1 MGLPQEIVDL
11 IMDMLYDNIRALK
24 VCSLTCKAMFASTRH
39 LIHQRLHLPML
50 ENVLLPSQAMK
61 LRSNRRR
68 PPDDELRLL
77 SHMAKRGLLQ
87 YTKRIHIR
95 LAAYSRMR
103 ATPPH
108 LHHLQPLIQAHTIS
122 ILGYHATAW
131 ENRCKACFTQYYPS
145 VTSLKLA
152 YPSGTHQ
159 LLLRFALQFPM
170 LQNLSLEWLTYVQ
183 TEPNSVVPATVNQC
197 PPLRG
202 HLRLAGDD
210 TVAKWPVGLVHE
222 IPNGMNFRSV
232 ELRAFFGG
240 DAQHIL
246 SACAH
251 TLQSLTIVL
260 RETGTDQFSS
270 LSLGMAEQLADFLTV
285 GNRELQG
292 LALTENTVLH
302 QLALCLPSLDVP
314 ISAPILLLRVL
325 STITSPLF
333 CEFVFELPH
342 FCRSDLPYW
351 GDWGEI
357 DRFFEERFA
366 TRGPFKLTIRTTN
379 GHHDQGPL
387 QKHAK
392 EIFPLLESRGL
403 IHFEA
408 FHRFDG
414 YWTSH

>member
-77 SHMAKRGLLQ
+77 SHMAKRGL
-87 YTKRIHIR
+87 
-95 LAAYSRMR
+95 
-103 ATPPH
+103 
-108 LHHLQPLIQAHTIS
+108 
-122 ILGYHATAW
+122 
-131 ENRCKACFTQYYPS
+131 
-145 VTSLKLA
+145 
-152 YPSGTHQ
+152 
-159 LLLRFALQFPM
+159 
-170 LQNLSLEWLTYVQ
+170 
-183 TEPNSVVPATVNQC
+183 
-197 PPLRG
+197 
-202 HLRLAGDD
+202 
-210 TVAKWPVGLVHE
+210 
-222 IPNGMNFRSV
+222 
-232 ELRAFFGG
+232 GG

-251 TLQSLTIVL
+251 TFQSLTIVP

-270 LSLGMAEQLADFLTV
+270 LSLGMAEQLADFLAA

-314 ISAPILLLRVL
+314 ISAPIPLLRVL

-333 CEFVFELPH
+333 CEFVFELPR